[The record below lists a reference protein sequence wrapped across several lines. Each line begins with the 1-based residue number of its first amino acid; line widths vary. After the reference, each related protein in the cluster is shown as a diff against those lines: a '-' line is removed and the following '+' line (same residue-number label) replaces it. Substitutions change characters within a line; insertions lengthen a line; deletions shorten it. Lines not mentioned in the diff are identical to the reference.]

1 MEEDNQSLKEQ
12 FIVKIKNKIKIGYIS
27 LFIVVIFYNL
37 NNIFK
42 FISPKF
48 EGVGELFIILLL
60 VFIVALLLDA
70 YKLIIEILEF
80 ITTKENCK

>member
-12 FIVKIKNKIKIGYIS
+12 IIVKVKNKIKIGYIS
-27 LFIVVIFYNL
+27 LFIVGIFYCL

-48 EGVGELFIILLL
+48 DGVRELFIILLL
-60 VFIVALLLDA
+60 IFIAALILDA

-80 ITTKENCK
+80 VSTKEDSK